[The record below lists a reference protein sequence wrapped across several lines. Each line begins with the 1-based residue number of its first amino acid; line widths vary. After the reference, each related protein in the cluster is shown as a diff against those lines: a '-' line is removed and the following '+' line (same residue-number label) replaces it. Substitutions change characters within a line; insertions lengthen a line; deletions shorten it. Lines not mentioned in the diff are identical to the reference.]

1 MEMLTA
7 VPGPQVNLWV
17 EAHYPGGNGFEPGWY
32 LAKMTGV
39 DRETEQV
46 SLLLFESHEHLLADV
61 GMAASVPF
69 EHASGEEGGV
79 SRLRILPPFA
89 GGEDARAP

>member
-7 VPGPQVNLWV
+7 VPGPPVNLWV
-17 EAHYPGGNGFEPGWY
+17 EAHYPGNDAYQPGWY

-39 DRETEQV
+39 DRETEQM
-46 SLLLFESHEHLLADV
+46 SLLLYESAQHLQADF
-61 GMAASVPF
+61 GMAASVSF

-79 SRLRILPPFA
+79 RRLRILPPFA